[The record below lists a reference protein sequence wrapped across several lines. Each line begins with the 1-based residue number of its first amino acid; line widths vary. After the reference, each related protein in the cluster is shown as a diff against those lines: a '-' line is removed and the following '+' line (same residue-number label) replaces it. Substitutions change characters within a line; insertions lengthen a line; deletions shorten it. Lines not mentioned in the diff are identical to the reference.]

1 MKFLDL
7 SGLLVLSAVEAKPQG
22 RTRVGWKKRP
32 VRFSKPDR
40 SFHYICCMVAMYFLF
55 ISGGEIFFI
64 MFIVVMVFGAD
75 KIPGI
80 AKGLGKGMRQLKD
93 ATEDIKQEI
102 QKSADKQGI
111 DTSFVTD
118 IKKDID
124 DVKDNLTS
132 GIGTDIKKEVDQVKK
147 KVEDISG
154 TVKRS

>member
-1 MKFLDL
+1 MI
-7 SGLLVLSAVEAKPQG
+7 
-22 RTRVGWKKRP
+22 W
-32 VRFSKPDR
+32 
-40 SFHYICCMVAMYFLF
+40 MYSLF
-55 ISGGEIFFI
+55 ISGAEIFFI

-111 DTSFVTD
+111 DTSFVKD

-124 DVKDNLTS
+124 DMKKDIDS
-132 GIGTDIKKEVDQVKK
+132 GLAKDVKK
-147 KVEDISG
+147 QISDVG
-154 TVKRS
+154 KNINEVTGSIKRK